1 MSSAALRSLVGAAL
15 RVGAAYVVAG
25 AFASANAAEPAAAQ
39 RNFVSC
45 PIVRDTQ
52 TVPCWLAE
60 YRGELYYLGIQTDV
74 SADFHPPLL
83 GHRVLVEGTLKD
95 APRICGG
102 LVLEPVKVS
111 PLAELDGTCNTILPA
126 EDRYTVP
133 FAPRPPGPS
142 GGRLAFDPVPGAPVA
157 APAPLTGLQE
167 FVLYYDFDMLVGGRH
182 SSVLSHVYDYAS
194 AQREARVGIACW
206 RGAVL
211 LSDGTQLTER
221 EDLPLLRAQE
231 VAKLLRGAGLL
242 ADAISVEGHR
252 ELAVPDG
259 NGDWQERRCVVRI
272 EPDSKLR

>member
-1 MSSAALRSLVGAAL
+1 MKRRARRLVCAAAFTGVAASGAH
-15 RVGAAYVVAG
+15 
-25 AFASANAAEPAAAQ
+25 AAEPPATQ

-74 SADFHPPLL
+74 SAEFHPPLL

-95 APRICGG
+95 GPRICGG
-102 LVLEPVKVS
+102 LVLEPLKIS

-157 APAPLTGLQE
+157 APAPLTGTQE

-182 SSVLSHVYDYAS
+182 SGVLSRIYDYAS
-194 AQREARVGIACW
+194 SQREPRIGIACW
-206 RGAVL
+206 RGTVL
-211 LSDGTQLTER
+211 LSDGAQLTER
-221 EDLPLLRAQE
+221 NDLPALRAAE
-231 VAKLLRGAGLL
+231 VAKLLRGAGLP
-242 ADAISVEGHR
+242 ADAMRIEPHS
-252 ELAVPDG
+252 ELAAADG
-259 NGDWQERRCVVRI
+259 EGDWKERRCVVRV
-272 EPDSKLR
+272 EPDSQVR